1 MLAID
6 RFRFRF
12 SGGAAGVALTLLA
25 ARGAAQTAP
34 DVVATPSSTPPETPL
49 ETRET
54 PSHAPAV
61 AGPSSTE
68 AVTPGA
74 AETATDAV
82 PLAPADPAAYPPIGG
97 KAEARRR
104 GLEAHGYL
112 AAWWLPWSQPSPT
125 QAKDP
130 FRLRFAVLRGDA
142 SLSKTVSVLAR
153 VGFMQPGSP
162 LLDLDGTWSPHAAFA
177 VTVGQFRLPIGAS
190 ATTLAPNIVML
201 DRPNFVYAMTKLA
214 FRDTGVMLHSKP
226 EGIGGIFHYRLVA
239 ASGAGR
245 FGAGGERP
253 PGAVENAL
261 FAGRVLAD
269 VGPRLLG
276 PKGRLAVGVS
286 YVHSHDPAIS
296 TGNLATDKDVAA
308 NTLGRSLA
316 PFAKE
321 RESQLLGAD
330 FTFSHRGVWLQAETL
345 YLKARAIDGSL
356 RRSAIG
362 ASLEA
367 AYLLGIHPGGIEGVQ
382 FAARAE
388 HFDPNMDV
396 RNDEQQTFSLG
407 GNALLTRNVRASVFG
422 SEILFRDAKT
432 GEKKHGGEL
441 AFRAAYLF

>member
-1 MLAID
+1 MALA
-6 RFRFRF
+6 
-12 SGGAAGVALTLLA
+12 LLA
-25 ARGAAQTAP
+25 FRSAAQTAP
-34 DVVATPSSTPPETPL
+34 AAETDETPETPEAR

-54 PSHAPAV
+54 RETRAHAP
-61 AGPSSTE
+61 PEPKSSSPTE
-68 AVTPGA
+68 AVEPGA
-74 AETATDAV
+74 AGATTDAV

-97 KAEARRR
+97 KPDARRR
-104 GLEAHGYL
+104 GVEAHGYL

-125 QAKDP
+125 QAQDP

-142 SLSKTVSVLAR
+142 SISKTVSVLAR

-162 LLDLDGTWSPHAAFA
+162 LLDLHGTWSPHEAFA
-177 VTVGQFRLPIGAS
+177 LTVGQFRLPIGAA

-201 DRPNFVYAMTKLA
+201 DRPNFVYAMTKIT
-214 FRDTGVMLHSKP
+214 FRDTGLMVHSKP
-226 EGIGGIFHYRLVA
+226 EGIGGIFHYRIVA

-253 PGAVENAL
+253 PGAVENVL
-261 FAGRVLAD
+261 FAGRILAD
-269 VGPRLLG
+269 AGPRLLG
-276 PKGRLAVGVS
+276 PKARLAVGVS

-296 TGNLATDKDVAA
+296 TGNPATDKEVAA
-308 NTLGRSLA
+308 NTVGRALA

-330 FTFSHRGVWLQAETL
+330 LTFSHRGVWLQAETL

-367 AYLLGIHPGGIEGVQ
+367 AYLLGVHPAGIEGVQ

-388 HFDPNMDV
+388 HFDPNLDV

-407 GNALLTRNVRASVFG
+407 GNALLTKNVRASVFG
-422 SEILFRDAKT
+422 SEMLFRDAKT
-432 GEKKHGGEL
+432 GEKKHGGEFAL
-441 AFRAAYLF
+441 RAAYLF